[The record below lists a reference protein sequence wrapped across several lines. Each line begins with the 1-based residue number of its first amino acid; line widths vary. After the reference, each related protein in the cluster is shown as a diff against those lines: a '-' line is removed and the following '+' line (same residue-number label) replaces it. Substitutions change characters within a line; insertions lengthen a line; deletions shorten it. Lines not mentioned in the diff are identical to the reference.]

1 MVSGFL
7 SLLIPTLALSH
18 DSILTAIH
26 CQTTSVFG
34 YYRLEIFVFYRASPA
49 FETHLRAL
57 QCWEKFNAKAL
68 FYTLPCSSTA
78 GPPRRNL
85 SQVESGRITV

>member
-1 MVSGFL
+1 MY
-7 SLLIPTLALSH
+7 I
-18 DSILTAIH
+18 
-26 CQTTSVFG
+26 SVFG
-34 YYRLEIFVFYRASPA
+34 YYYRLEIFVFYRASPA
-49 FETHLRAL
+49 YETHLRAF

-85 SQVESGRITV
+85 SQVESGGITV